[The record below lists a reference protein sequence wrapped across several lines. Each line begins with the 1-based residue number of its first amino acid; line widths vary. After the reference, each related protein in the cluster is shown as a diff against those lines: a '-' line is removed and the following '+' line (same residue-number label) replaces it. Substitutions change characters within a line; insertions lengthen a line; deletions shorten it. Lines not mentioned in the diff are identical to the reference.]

1 MARPKSYTQN
11 DIINAANQLIEK
23 GTEISGWQLREIIG
37 HGRCDTLYKDLKQ
50 LIEQGHINLPDKSSI
65 EIQPT
70 VQEDP
75 KVLPLPIEVQ
85 ESLKLI
91 EGQLSSLLFALV
103 TELNAST
110 DTHYEHLTRARLLES
125 KTIAEEAIKKL
136 VAAEENLLITE
147 DRVKVQVELNEQLEQ
162 DNIALE
168 EQLSTAELHSIKQ
181 LETMKS
187 VLSEN
192 KYLLSDLDSC
202 RINTDRLNE
211 QASTLTKQN
220 TVLEIQ
226 LNNCQSK
233 IEKQRETES
242 RLVVDLD
249 HVSQQL
255 TILSTKYEG
264 IIQAEAKLQAKLE
277 SAVVEVAES
286 KKLEAVLSEKIRQ
299 LKKHQRIIPKQPI
312 TQD

>member
-50 LIEQGHINLPDKSSI
+50 LIEQGYINLPDKTSI
-65 EIQPT
+65 EVQPT

-125 KTIAEEAIKKL
+125 KAIADEAVTKLIKI
-136 VAAEENLLITE
+136 EDNLLITE

-187 VLSEN
+187 VLNEN

-220 TVLEIQ
+220 IVLETQ
-226 LNNCQSK
+226 LDNCRTQV
-233 IEKQRETES
+233 EKQIKTEFQ
-242 RLVVDLD
+242 LQVDLD
-249 HVSQQL
+249 HVNQQL
-255 TILSTKYEG
+255 TILSTKYDG
-264 IIQAEAKLQAKLE
+264 IIQAEAKVQAKLE
-277 SAVVEVAES
+277 SAIVEVAES

>member
-65 EIQPT
+65 EVQPT

-286 KKLEAVLSEKIRQ
+286 KKLEAVLSEKIRH
-299 LKKHQRIIPKQPI
+299 LKKHQRIMPKQPI

>member
-65 EIQPT
+65 EVQPT
-70 VQEDP
+70 VQEGP

-110 DTHYEHLTRARLLES
+110 GTHYEHLTRARLLES

-168 EQLSTAELHSIKQ
+168 EQLSTAELHSMKQ

-286 KKLEAVLSEKIRQ
+286 KKLEAVLSEKIRH
-299 LKKHQRIIPKQPI
+299 LKKHQRIMPKQPI